1 MVEVEVARLLV
12 VHVDFKRAARY
23 RGKESLPLVLV
34 RLRGEQD
41 VVGRSDVHVLLVV
54 RVPFVLALTALLY
67 RPTSSTAI
75 LGSFLG
81 SMASGEIDS
90 PKMPLSAYSVS
101 PIARPSPSGITAAS
115 SMLFSFSLRITKST
129 AILTSSCTPRFHLQ

>member
-12 VHVDFKRAARY
+12 VHVDFERAARH

-41 VVGRSDVHVLLVV
+41 VVGRADVHVLLVV
-54 RVPFVLALTALLY
+54 RVPVVLALTASPH

-90 PKMPLSAYSVS
+90 PKMPRSAYSVS
-101 PIARPSPSGITAAS
+101 PIASPSPSGITAAS
-115 SMLFSFSLRITKST
+115 SMLFSFSL
-129 AILTSSCTPRFHLQ
+129 